1 MIHYFTGTGNSY
13 FIASQLATSLN
24 LSLHALKEG
33 PVEDRDPVVGIVFPV
48 YFGDAPDFVTDALE
62 GLTFPGTP
70 YLFAVAT
77 SGTSFGAAFQSIDN
91 ALQKK
96 GQHLAF
102 AAHLAMV
109 ANSTPAVRQ
118 HIAYAYEKLVTAEKA
133 LPQLVQKIKDRTSD
147 RSLIKGS
154 LMASFFRTSLGKSL
168 GRRWFRLGVDAARCV
183 KCGSLRAPLSG
194 REPILGHGCGSYG
207 ENLYVLP
214 CLPSRL
220 PQTGHYYSGA
230 AHPEGRSVPSSQ
242 CPIYRT
248 VKKRIP
254 FPKWREILF

>member
-70 YLFAVAT
+70 YLCAVAT

-96 GQHLAF
+96 GA
-102 AAHLAMV
+102 
-109 ANSTPAVRQ
+109 T
-118 HIAYAYEKLVTAEKA
+118 
-133 LPQLVQKIKDRTSD
+133 
-147 RSLIKGS
+147 
-154 LMASFFRTSLGKSL
+154 
-168 GRRWFRLGVDAARCV
+168 
-183 KCGSLRAPLSG
+183 
-194 REPILGHGCGSYG
+194 
-207 ENLYVLP
+207 P
-214 CLPSRL
+214 CLRCPSCH
-220 PQTGHYYSGA
+220 GG
-230 AHPEGRSVPSSQ
+230 
-242 CPIYRT
+242 
-248 VKKRIP
+248 K
-254 FPKWREILF
+254 

>member
-91 ALQKK
+91 ALQKR
-96 GQHLAF
+96 G
-102 AAHLAMV
+102 
-109 ANSTPAVRQ
+109 NT
-118 HIAYAYEKLVTAEKA
+118 
-133 LPQLVQKIKDRTSD
+133 LP
-147 RSLIKGS
+147 SL
-154 LMASFFRTSLGKSL
+154 
-168 GRRWFRLGVDAARCV
+168 
-183 KCGSLRAPLSG
+183 
-194 REPILGHGCGSYG
+194 PILPWWQI
-207 ENLYVLP
+207 VRLP
-214 CLPSRL
+214 CASILPMLMKNS
-220 PQTGHYYSGA
+220 
-230 AHPEGRSVPSSQ
+230 
-242 CPIYRT
+242 
-248 VKKRIP
+248 
-254 FPKWREILF
+254 

>member
-183 KCGSLRAPLSG
+183 KCGL
-194 REPILGHGCGSYG
+194 C
-207 ENLYVLP
+207 V
-214 CLPSRL
+214 RL
-220 PQTGHYYSGA
+220 CPVD
-230 AHPEGRSVPSSQ
+230 RKSV
-242 CPIYRT
+242 
-248 VKKRIP
+248 V
-254 FPKWREILF
+254 

>member
-168 GRRWFRLGVDAARCV
+168 GRR
-183 KCGSLRAPLSG
+183 
-194 REPILGHGCGSYG
+194 
-207 ENLYVLP
+207 
-214 CLPSRL
+214 
-220 PQTGHYYSGA
+220 
-230 AHPEGRSVPSSQ
+230 
-242 CPIYRT
+242 
-248 VKKRIP
+248 
-254 FPKWREILF
+254 

>member
-77 SGTSFGAAFQSIDN
+77 SGTSFGTAFQSIDN

-183 KCGSLRAPLSG
+183 KCGLCVRLCPVGNLSLGMDAVHMGKTCTYCLACLHACPKQAITIRERHILKEDQYHHPNVPFTG
-194 REPILGHGCGSYG
+194 R
-207 ENLYVLP
+207 
-214 CLPSRL
+214 
-220 PQTGHYYSGA
+220 
-230 AHPEGRSVPSSQ
+230 
-242 CPIYRT
+242 
-248 VKKRIP
+248 
-254 FPKWREILF
+254 

>member
-1 MIHYFTGTGNSY
+1 M
-13 FIASQLATSLN
+13 
-24 LSLHALKEG
+24 
-33 PVEDRDPVVGIVFPV
+33 GIVFPV

-154 LMASFFRTSLGKSL
+154 LMASFSGLPWGSPWADAGSVL
-168 GRRWFRLGVDAARCV
+168 VWMRRAASNVVFACAFVR
-183 KCGSLRAPLSG
+183 
-194 REPILGHGCGSYG
+194 
-207 ENLYVLP
+207 
-214 CLPSRL
+214 
-220 PQTGHYYSGA
+220 
-230 AHPEGRSVPSSQ
+230 
-242 CPIYRT
+242 
-248 VKKRIP
+248 
-254 FPKWREILF
+254 